1 MHVHALAREFELAKM
16 MSLKIVEKQF
26 VHKLPKHKVCSTNF
40 SVCYETSDVS
50 KKWAAISGIFNSVSL
65 VKFLYLAI
73 LPSLYLYF
81 GFHQC
86 FDDTNTHT
94 SPTRCTNEWIK
105 SKDLSAKRPI
115 SRLWCEHSQIL
126 CSKHAFAKKKK
137 YFATMRI
144 DGKRFRYLNTP
155 ELIKYMLINVLAHT
169 YGYVLIRNL
178 HKTHSSNVKN

>member
-1 MHVHALAREFELAKM
+1 MEVIIWYLTAFKHQTAVHNNLLMMMCMYMLLLESLSWQKWCHWRLLKSSSSTSCRSTKFAAK
-16 MSLKIVEKQF
+16 KI
-26 VHKLPKHKVCSTNF
+26 

-50 KKWAAISGIFNSVSL
+50 KKWAAISGIFNSVSS

-105 SKDLSAKRPI
+105 SKD
-115 SRLWCEHSQIL
+115 
-126 CSKHAFAKKKK
+126 
-137 YFATMRI
+137 
-144 DGKRFRYLNTP
+144 
-155 ELIKYMLINVLAHT
+155 
-169 YGYVLIRNL
+169 
-178 HKTHSSNVKN
+178 SSE

>member
-1 MHVHALAREFELAKM
+1 MEVIIWYLTAFKHQTAVHNNLLMMMCMYNVHALAREFELAKM

-50 KKWAAISGIFNSVSL
+50 KKWAAISGIFNSVSS

-126 CSKHAFAKKKK
+126 CSKHAFAKKK
-137 YFATMRI
+137 I
-144 DGKRFRYLNTP
+144 FRND
-155 ELIKYMLINVLAHT
+155 ED
-169 YGYVLIRNL
+169 RW
-178 HKTHSSNVKN
+178 